1 MGTRSDTIVRREVP
15 FDAEPPSYTV
25 AGDGRGAPGRCVP
38 YGGRTWRQANLE
50 PASGRWAWRLW
61 SLTVEAEPEELSVTA
76 RAWDDTGA
84 TTGCHF
90 GIRGI
95 RRQRLGELSP
105 FDSRIKS

>member
-1 MGTRSDTIVRREVP
+1 MRSRRATP
-15 FDAEPPSYTV
+15 WPAMAAEPRVDVSLMGV
-25 AGDGRGAPGRCVP
+25 A
-38 YGGRTWRQANLE
+38 TWRQANLE

-84 TTGCHF
+84 TPGCHF

-95 RRQRLGELSP
+95 RRQRPGELSP